1 MVRISRSPT
10 DSPKRPRRG
19 IFLPTEP
26 SKERCVS
33 FIDGHNLFRHAKDAF
48 GHHHPNDDPKKLART
63 VCLHHGWL
71 HRGVRFYTGT
81 PSVKWDPKWHGY
93 WTRRLTA
100 IRRAGIV
107 VTSRPLR
114 YRVEKVPLPHGSVQE
129 IPDAREKG
137 IDLRLGLDV
146 VRMARNGE
154 LDVVLIFSQDQDL
167 AEIALEVRDIAR
179 TAGTWL
185 KVVSAFRHAPHA
197 TATRGID
204 RTDWFRMDRSFYDG
218 CLDPRDYRPGRWR

>member
-1 MVRISRSPT
+1 M
-10 DSPKRPRRG
+10 
-19 IFLPTEP
+19 
-26 SKERCVS
+26 
-33 FIDGHNLFRHAKDAF
+33 
-48 GHHHPNDDPKKLART
+48 
-63 VCLHHGWL
+63 
-71 HRGVRFYTGT
+71 
-81 PSVKWDPKWHGY
+81 WHGY

-100 IRRAGIV
+100 MRRAGIV

-114 YRVEKVPLPHGSVQE
+114 YRVERVTLADGSVRE
-129 IPDAREKG
+129 IPVAREKG

-179 TAGTWL
+179 TAGRWL
-185 KVVSAFRHAPHA
+185 KIVSAFPHAPHA

-204 RTDWFRMDRSFYDG
+204 RTDWFRMDRDFYDA
-218 CLDPRDYRPGRWR
+218 CLDSRDYRPGR